1 MTSSVLD
8 APPGTLLG
16 DQRPRLCSLPPIP
29 PLSSAGAEAV
39 ELVASAGIVLD
50 DWQSFVLDRSLG
62 ERAPDRW
69 AAFEVGLIVS
79 RQNGKGTILEAR
91 ELAGLFL
98 FGEELILH
106 SAHEFKT
113 ASDAFRRIAATVQ
126 DNRQFS
132 RHVKRIRTANG
143 SEMIELKGGQRLRFV
158 ARSAGSGRGFS
169 ADVVILDEAYELGDK
184 EMEAL
189 LPTLSARPNPQVW
202 YASTAGGPMSVQLG
216 RIRERGLRGGD
227 RSLAF
232 FEWSAAED
240 DDPSDPAVWAK
251 ANPGLGIRISEEYV
265 RREQATLSV
274 DGFARE
280 RLSVGD
286 YPVDGGAQ
294 VRAEQWAACED
305 RASQIDGPVALA
317 FAVERDGSTAAIA
330 VAGRRTDG
338 RGHGELTDP
347 PRRGTAWLIPRVLDL
362 ADRHDARVVVI
373 NPAAGAGAFEKELA
387 EHGWVTKPGP
397 GERQLQVVGAR
408 EYAQACGALAA
419 DVANDQWRHLG
430 QQELDAAVAG
440 AQTRDLADAWA
451 WSWKRSR
458 TDISPLEAV
467 TLARHGFMTFGVR
480 AAPAPDVF

>member
-8 APPGTLLG
+8 APPGRLLG
-16 DQRPRLCSLPPIP
+16 DQRPRVCSLPPVP
-29 PLSSAGAEAV
+29 PLSSAGSEAV
-39 ELVASAGIVLD
+39 DLAASAGIVLD
-50 DWQSFVLDRSLG
+50 DWQAYVLDRSLG

-79 RQNGKGTILEAR
+79 RQNGKGTVLEAR

-113 ASDAFRRIAATVQ
+113 ASDAFRRIAATIQ

-143 SEMIELKGGQRLRFV
+143 SEMIELNGGQRLRFV

-202 YASTAGGPMSVQLG
+202 YASTAGNPMSVQLG

-227 RSLAF
+227 QSLAF
-232 FEWSAAED
+232 FEWSANEED
-240 DDPSDPAVWAK
+240 DPADPLTWAR
-251 ANPGLGIRISEEYV
+251 ANPGLGIRISPEYIA
-265 RREQATLSV
+265 RERATLSP

-280 RLSVGD
+280 RLSIGD
-286 YPVDGGAQ
+286 YPSGGAQ
-294 VRAEQWAACED
+294 VRIEQWAACAD
-305 RASQIDGPVALA
+305 PASRITGPVALA
-317 FAVERDGSTAAIA
+317 FAVERDGSSAAIA
-330 VAGRRTDG
+330 VSGRRADG
-338 RGHGELTDP
+338 RGHGELTEP
-347 PRRGTAWLIPRVLDL
+347 PRRGTAWLIPRVLEL
-362 ADRHDARVVVI
+362 AAAHDPCVLVI
-373 NPAAGAGAFEKELA
+373 NPVAAAGAFEKELA
-387 EHGWVTKPGP
+387 EHGFSTKPGP
-397 GERQLQVVGAR
+397 GERRLQVVAAR

-419 DVANDQWRHLG
+419 DVANDRWRHLG
-430 QQELDAAVAG
+430 QGPLDAAVAG

-451 WSWKRSR
+451 WSWKHSR
-458 TDISPLEAV
+458 TDIAPLEAV
-467 TLARHGFMTFGVR
+467 TLARHGFATFGVKT
-480 AAPAPDVF
+480 APEPDVF

>member
-1 MTSSVLD
+1 
-8 APPGTLLG
+8 
-16 DQRPRLCSLPPIP
+16 
-29 PLSSAGAEAV
+29 
-39 ELVASAGIVLD
+39 
-50 DWQSFVLDRSLG
+50 
-62 ERAPDRW
+62 
-69 AAFEVGLIVS
+69 
-79 RQNGKGTILEAR
+79 
-91 ELAGLFL
+91 
-98 FGEELILH
+98 
-106 SAHEFKT
+106 
-113 ASDAFRRIAATVQ
+113 
-126 DNRQFS
+126 
-132 RHVKRIRTANG
+132 VKRIRTANG
-143 SEMIELKGGQRLRFV
+143 SEMIELSGGQRLRFV

-189 LPTLSARPNPQVW
+189 LPTLSARPTPQVW

-232 FEWSAAED
+232 FEWSADEG
-240 DDPSDPAVWAK
+240 DDPSDPRVWAK

-265 RREQATLSV
+265 RREQATLSA

-286 YPVDGGAQ
+286 YPAEAAQ
-294 VRAEQWAACED
+294 VRVAQWAACAD
-305 RASQIDGPVALA
+305 PVSQIAGPVALA
-317 FAVERDGSTAAIA
+317 FAVERDGSAAAVA

-347 PRRGTAWLIPRVLDL
+347 PRRGTAWLIPRVLEL
-362 ADRHDARVVVI
+362 ADRHAPCVVVI

-387 EHGWVTKPGP
+387 EHGWVTNPGP
-397 GERQLQVVGAR
+397 RERQLQVVGAR

-430 QQELDAAVAG
+430 QRELDAAVAG

-451 WSWKRSR
+451 WSWKHSQ

-480 AAPAPDVF
+480 AAPVPDIF